1 MLTFTESVL
10 RELRTL
16 QEDTIGH
23 VLSGN
28 VPDME
33 RYKFLM
39 GRLEGLK
46 LAVEAVKQLA
56 EKHSDDD

>member
-10 RELRTL
+10 KELKTL
-16 QEDTIGH
+16 QEDTKGH
-23 VLSGN
+23 VLSGA

-39 GRLEGLK
+39 GRLEGLNM
-46 LAVEAVKQLA
+46 AVEAVKELA
-56 EKHSDDD
+56 NKYSADD

>member
-10 RELRTL
+10 KELKAL
-16 QEDTIGH
+16 QEDTRGH

-39 GRLEGLK
+39 GRLEGLN
-46 LAVEAVKQLA
+46 LAVEAVKELA
-56 EKHSDDD
+56 NKHFADD